1 VGDINIYLNMQR
13 LATKFIFA
21 QARTVSLSNLQRL
34 NFASVNFICNQRRM
48 FSNIDAAVPAH
59 EVDKKSFAED
69 YDEFIKL

>member
-1 VGDINIYLNMQR
+1 
-13 LATKFIFA
+13 
-21 QARTVSLSNLQRL
+21 
-34 NFASVNFICNQRRM
+34 M